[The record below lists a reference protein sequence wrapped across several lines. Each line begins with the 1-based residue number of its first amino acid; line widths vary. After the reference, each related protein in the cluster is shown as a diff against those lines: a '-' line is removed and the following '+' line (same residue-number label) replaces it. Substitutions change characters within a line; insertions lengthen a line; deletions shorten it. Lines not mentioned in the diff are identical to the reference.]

1 MFRKT
6 SKSVIFVF
14 LLLLVAG
21 CNSDPD
27 SDSKL
32 SKSAQRGEE
41 VFKGHCMGCHSI
53 DSVGSSSAGPN
64 LTGIFNQ
71 KAGTRRRFNGYS
83 EALRNADFVWDRK
96 NLDSFLSDPR
106 NWLPGNQM
114 AFYGLPDEQERASLI
129 DRLAASK

>member
-64 LTGIFNQ
+64 LTGIVNQ
-71 KAGTRRRFNGYS
+71 KAGTRRQFNGYS